1 LGSIKRLKSRSFEK
15 VNGMSLNSLERTI
28 DKVLS
33 QKESALISEIDSALQ
48 KSLKN
53 LESSKSILEVEY
65 DGIIESSKK
74 QAENLKRQIIGSSTL
89 NARNKELIIIESAI
103 DEIFTKAK
111 EKLAQSNNEKNYEKL
126 LTRMIQDSVSKLGS
140 DIVIQCNKT
149 DQKLVRKISSQ
160 ESTGKNMKI
169 SVSDDFLDIIGGI
182 KATSVD
188 GTMTLDNT
196 LDSNIE
202 TLKPLIRKD
211 IVQLLRREKK

>member
-1 LGSIKRLKSRSFEK
+1 
-15 VNGMSLNSLERTI
+15 MSLNSLERTI

-33 QKESALISEIDSALQ
+33 QKESELISDIDSALQ
-48 KSLKN
+48 NSLKN
-53 LESSKSILEVEY
+53 LESSKSTLQVEY
-65 DGIIESSKK
+65 DAIIESSKK

-89 NARNKELIIIESAI
+89 NARNKELVIIESAI

-140 DIVIQCNKT
+140 DILIQCNKA

-169 SVSDDFLDIIGGI
+169 SVSDDFIDIIGGI
-182 KATSVD
+182 KATSAD

-202 TLKPLIRKD
+202 SLKPLIRKD
-211 IVQLLRREKK
+211 IVQLLRGENK

>member
-1 LGSIKRLKSRSFEK
+1 
-15 VNGMSLNSLERTI
+15 MSSNSLERTI

-48 KSLKN
+48 NSLKN
-53 LESSKSILEVEY
+53 LESSKTTLQVEY
-65 DGIIESSKK
+65 DAIIESSKK

-140 DIVIQCNKT
+140 GILIQCNKA

-160 ESTGKNMKI
+160 ESTGKNMKV

-182 KATSVD
+182 KATSAD

-202 TLKPLIRKD
+202 SLKPLIRKD
-211 IVQLLRREKK
+211 IVQLLRGENK

>member
-1 LGSIKRLKSRSFEK
+1 
-15 VNGMSLNSLERTI
+15 MSLNSLERTI

-33 QKESALISEIDSALQ
+33 QKESELVSEIDSALQ
-48 KSLKN
+48 NSLKN
-53 LESSKSILEVEY
+53 LESSKSILKVEY

>member
-1 LGSIKRLKSRSFEK
+1 
-15 VNGMSLNSLERTI
+15 MSLNSLERTI

-211 IVQLLRREKK
+211 IVQLLRGENK

>member
-1 LGSIKRLKSRSFEK
+1 
-15 VNGMSLNSLERTI
+15 MSLNSLERTI

-33 QKESALISEIDSALQ
+33 QKESELISDIDSALQ
-48 KSLKN
+48 NSLKN
-53 LESSKSILEVEY
+53 LESSKSTLQVEY
-65 DGIIESSKK
+65 DAIIESSKK

-89 NARNKELIIIESAI
+89 NARNKELVIIESAI

-126 LTRMIQDSVSKLGS
+126 LTRMIKDSVSKLGS
-140 DIVIQCNKT
+140 DIVIQCNKA
-149 DQKLVRKISSQ
+149 DQKLVRNISSQ

-169 SVSDDFLDIIGGI
+169 SVSDDFIDIIGGI
-182 KATSVD
+182 KATSAD

-202 TLKPLIRKD
+202 SLKPLIRKD
-211 IVQLLRREKK
+211 IVQLLRGENK

>member
-1 LGSIKRLKSRSFEK
+1 
-15 VNGMSLNSLERTI
+15 MSLNSLERTI

-33 QKESALISEIDSALQ
+33 QKESVLISEIDSALQ

-188 GTMTLDNT
+188 GTMTLDST

>member
-1 LGSIKRLKSRSFEK
+1 
-15 VNGMSLNSLERTI
+15 MSLNSLERTI

-33 QKESALISEIDSALQ
+33 QKESELVSEIDSALQ
-48 KSLKN
+48 NSLKN
-53 LESSKSILEVEY
+53 LESSKSTLQVEY

-111 EKLAQSNNEKNYEKL
+111 EKLTQSNNEKNYEKL

-169 SVSDDFLDIIGGI
+169 NVSDDFLDMIGGI

-188 GTMTLDNT
+188 GTMTLDST

-202 TLKPLIRKD
+202 SLKPLIRKD
-211 IVQLLRREKK
+211 IVQLLRGEKK

>member
-1 LGSIKRLKSRSFEK
+1 
-15 VNGMSLNSLERTI
+15 MSLNSLERTI

-33 QKESALISEIDSALQ
+33 QKESELISDIDSALQ
-48 KSLKN
+48 NSLKN
-53 LESSKSILEVEY
+53 LESSKTTLQDEY
-65 DGIIESSKK
+65 DAIIESSKK

-169 SVSDDFLDIIGGI
+169 SVSDDFIDIIGGI
-182 KATSVD
+182 KATSAD

-202 TLKPLIRKD
+202 SLKPLIRKD
-211 IVQLLRREKK
+211 IVQLLRGENK

>member
-1 LGSIKRLKSRSFEK
+1 
-15 VNGMSLNSLERTI
+15 MSLNSLERTI

-33 QKESALISEIDSALQ
+33 QKESELISGIDSALQ
-48 KSLKN
+48 NSLKN
-53 LESSKSILEVEY
+53 LESSKSTLQVEY
-65 DGIIESSKK
+65 DAIIESSKK
-74 QAENLKRQIIGSSTL
+74 QAENLKRQIIGSNTL
-89 NARNKELIIIESAI
+89 NARNKELVIIESAI

-140 DIVIQCNKT
+140 DTVIQCNKA
-149 DQKLVRKISSQ
+149 DQKLVRKVSSQ

-169 SVSDDFLDIIGGI
+169 SVSDDFIDIIGGI
-182 KATSVD
+182 KATSAD

-202 TLKPLIRKD
+202 SLKPLIRKD
-211 IVQLLRREKK
+211 IVQLLRGENK